1 MMMKTSVVAV
11 LRCIAVIALGIGTTV
26 AHAQAWPQKP
36 VTIVVPWPAG
46 GPSDIAARPVAK
58 GLQEALGQPFVI
70 DNRGGAGGNIGSA
83 LVAKGPADGYTILV
97 TSSAPIVINPSVYKQ
112 MPFNPATDL
121 TPVTNLLRVPLV
133 LVAHP
138 SVPAKNLK
146 ELMAHVKS
154 QQGKFQYASSGNGT
168 PQHLTGELF
177 KTVGK
182 LDMVH
187 VPYKG
192 SAPAINDVIGG
203 HAPIMFDST
212 IAILPFIKSG
222 KVKPIAIT
230 SAKRSPELP
239 DVPTFAEAGLPGVE
253 SYAWYGMFVPVKT
266 PKDIV
271 DRLNAAAVNYM
282 KKPEFQKILKDT
294 GSDFVGDTPANFA
307 AFTKAEAEKWGKVA
321 KATGAT
327 VD

>member
-1 MMMKTSVVAV
+1 MKAALSAV
-11 LRCIAVIALGIGTTV
+11 SRCIVLLTLASLPLYAG
-26 AHAQAWPQKP
+26 AQAWPTKP
-36 VTIVVPWPAG
+36 VNVVVPWPAG

-83 LVAKGPADGYTILV
+83 LVAKGPADGYTILI

-112 MPFNPATDL
+112 MPFNPAVEL

-138 SVPAKNLK
+138 SVPASNLK
-146 ELMAHVKS
+146 ELIAHVKS

-168 PQHLTGELF
+168 PQHLTSELF
-177 KTVGK
+177 KTVAK

-192 SAPAINDVIGG
+192 SAPAINDVVGG
-203 HAPIMFDST
+203 HAPVMFDST
-212 IAILPFIKSG
+212 IAIMPFIKSG
-222 KVKPIAIT
+222 KVKAIAIT
-230 SAKRSPELP
+230 SAKRSAELP

-253 SYAWYGMFVPVKT
+253 SYAWYGMFVPAKT
-266 PKDIV
+266 PKEIV
-271 DRLNAAAVNYM
+271 DKLNQATVAYM

-294 GSDFVGDTPANFA
+294 GSDFVGDTPQNFA
-307 AFTKAEAEKWGKVA
+307 AFTKAEALKWGKVA
-321 KATGAT
+321 KETGAT
-327 VD
+327 ID